1 MKVGIYSRSA
11 IEMLLKTGFPKNI
24 AVISFYDPPGK
35 FHDENYCPVD
45 YKGKPARLF
54 QVAVHD
60 IDLSVL
66 PEYGLNYN
74 TYFTEASD
82 LAEFIFEAYQ
92 DGLNI
97 ICQCEYGESR
107 SSGCAAAILEYFYQE
122 GLSIF
127 TDYRY
132 YPNQV
137 IYHKVF
143 DALNE
148 MKRKKQNKE
157 KESVSNEN
165 KFLILSYYGI
175 QEHFSSKKMI
185 FEAVRRSYRDFW
197 RRISFQGKDTFS
209 QKTEY
214 ERRAEHFLSEH
225 LPLLQEV
232 TTQEL
237 FDERHHELCE
247 LLISLYDDIG
257 GIPYGVAQRLINQT
271 LIHLIIIESNLQTG
285 YWNIA
290 EIRKYFHVP
299 VELHTLQMA
308 TTKWQDDYQH
318 VLHLKC
324 APYRKNKNDY
334 EMDWFGPDPG
344 KVIPFEQ
351 WNYPEYIEYQTTLR
365 KALENSSYAD
375 PVDWWFQ
382 AFAEI
387 ADTVFV
393 GVKV

>member
-1 MKVGIYSRSA
+1 MKVGIYSRNA
-11 IEMLLKTGFPKNI
+11 IEILLKTRFPENT
-24 AVISFYDPPGK
+24 AVISFYDSPGK
-35 FHDENYCPVD
+35 FHDENYCAVD
-45 YKGKPARLF
+45 YKGKPVRLF

-92 DGLNI
+92 DGLDI

-107 SSGCAAAILEYFYQE
+107 SSGCAAAILEYFYQD

-165 KFLILSYYGI
+165 KFLIHSHYGI
-175 QEHFSSKKMI
+175 QENFSSKKMI
-185 FEAVRRSYRDFW
+185 FEATRRSYRDFW
-197 RRISFQGKDTFS
+197 RRIHFRGKTTFS
-209 QKTEY
+209 ERTEY
-214 ERRAEHFLSEH
+214 ERRAEYYLSEH
-225 LPLLQEV
+225 LPMLFQVE
-232 TTQEL
+232 TQEM
-237 FDERHHELCE
+237 FDEKHYELCE
-247 LLISLYDDIG
+247 SLIGLYDDIG
-257 GIPYGVAQRLINQT
+257 GIPYGVAQRLVNQT
-271 LIHLIIIESNLQTG
+271 MIHLIVIETNLQTG

-290 EIRKYFHVP
+290 DTRKFFHVP

-308 TTKWQDDYQH
+308 TTKGRNDYQH
-318 VLHLKC
+318 ILHLKC
-324 APYRKNKNDY
+324 APFKKDENDY
-334 EMDWFGPDPG
+334 IMDWFSTDQG
-344 KVIPFEQ
+344 KVIPSEQ
-351 WNYPEYIEYQTTLR
+351 WNFPEYIEY
-365 KALENSSYAD
+365 
-375 PVDWWFQ
+375 
-382 AFAEI
+382 
-387 ADTVFV
+387 
-393 GVKV
+393 